1 MSSKRVNM
9 TLGEVQDLLRNLRR
23 VKQFYA
29 RQVTSINTSIREHD
43 KIAKK
48 LQSEKYTHNV
58 HFTTTDDED
67 AADAADEYE
76 EHQYEPE
83 NISPE
88 KKTNEKRKKILDSNM
103 QDYDAPSSDSEIR
116 EHKKLKRNNKIQIKV
131 KQKKCYKNKAE

>member
-1 MSSKRVNM
+1 MSSKHVNM

-48 LQSEKYTHNV
+48 LQTEKYTRNV
-58 HFTTTDDED
+58 PFTTTDDED
-67 AADAADEYE
+67 AADEYE
-76 EHQYEPE
+76 EHPSEQED
-83 NISPE
+83 ISPE

-103 QDYDAPSSDSEIR
+103 QDNDEHSSDSENR
-116 EHKKLKRNNKIQIKV
+116 EPKKLKRNNKIQIKV

>member
-1 MSSKRVNM
+1 MSSKHVNM

-29 RQVTSINTSIREHD
+29 IQVTSINTSIREHD

-67 AADAADEYE
+67 AAYAADEYE

-88 KKTNEKRKKILDSNM
+88 KK
-103 QDYDAPSSDSEIR
+103 
-116 EHKKLKRNNKIQIKV
+116 NK
-131 KQKKCYKNKAE
+131 